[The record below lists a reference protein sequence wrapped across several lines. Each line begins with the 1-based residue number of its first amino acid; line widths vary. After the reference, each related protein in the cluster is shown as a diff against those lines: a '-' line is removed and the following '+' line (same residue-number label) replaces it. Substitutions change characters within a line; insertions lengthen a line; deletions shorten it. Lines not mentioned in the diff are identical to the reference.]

1 MKVQVCPVPTA
12 VLSSHTGGF
21 EGYSFLDLTD
31 YMEQHIAHWKS
42 LNLEF
47 DCIYSGF
54 LGSPKQ
60 MKIVADFIDFFAHKN
75 NLTVVDPV
83 LGDNGKLYGT
93 MNNEMVEEMKKLISK
108 ADIITPNFTE
118 VSLNL
123 EFDCIYSGF
132 LGSPKQMKIVADFID
147 FFGHKNNLTVV
158 DPVLGD
164 NGKLYGTMNNEMVE
178 EMKKLISKADII
190 TPNFTEVTFLLNKP
204 YKKEIS
210 ETEVKE
216 WLVELANMG
225 PKIVIATSVPDENSH
240 KADRKTNVIAYDKE
254 NDVFWKV
261 SCKYIPASYPGTGDA
276 YTSVVIGS
284 LLQGDSLPIAIERGV
299 QFITQCILASYGFKY
314 PNREGVLLERMLDV
328 LKMPTI
334 SNSYELLKR

>member
-1 MKVQVCPVPTA
+1 MDNIVKKVAAIHDLSGYGRSSLTSIIPILSSMKLQVCPVPTA
-12 VLSSHTGGF
+12 VLSTHTGGF
-21 EGYSFLDLTD
+21 EGFSFLDLTD
-31 YMEQHIAHWKS
+31 YMEQHIAHWKK
-42 LNLEF
+42 LGLEF

-54 LGSPKQ
+54 LGSPRQ
-60 MKIVADFIDFFAHKN
+60 IKIVADF
-75 NLTVVDPV
+75 V
-83 LGDNGKLYGT
+83 
-93 MNNEMVEEMKKLISK
+93 
-108 ADIITPNFTE
+108 
-118 VSLNL
+118 
-123 EFDCIYSGF
+123 
-132 LGSPKQMKIVADFID
+132 D
-147 FFGHKNNLTVV
+147 FFGHKNNLTVI

-164 NGKLYGTMNNEMVE
+164 NGRLYGTMGKEMVE
-178 EMKKLISKADII
+178 EMKKLIGKADII
-190 TPNFTEVTFLLNKP
+190 TPNFTEVTFLLDKE

-210 ETEVKE
+210 EAEIKQ
-216 WLVELANMG
+216 WLIELAAMG
-225 PKIVIATSVPDENSH
+225 PKIVIATSVPDEDSH
-240 KADRKTNVIAYDKE
+240 STDRKTNVVAYDRE

-334 SNSYELLKR
+334 SNSYELLKNEK

>member
-1 MKVQVCPVPTA
+1 MENIVKKVAAIHDLSGFGRSSLTSIIPILSSMKVQVCPVPTA

-31 YMEQHIAHWKS
+31 YMEQHIAHWK
-42 LNLEF
+42 
-47 DCIYSGF
+47 
-54 LGSPKQ
+54 
-60 MKIVADFIDFFAHKN
+60 
-75 NLTVVDPV
+75 
-83 LGDNGKLYGT
+83 
-93 MNNEMVEEMKKLISK
+93 
-108 ADIITPNFTE
+108 
-118 VSLNL
+118 SLNL

-190 TPNFTEVTFLLNKP
+190 TPNFTEVTFLLNKS

-210 ETEVKE
+210 EAEVKE

>member
-1 MKVQVCPVPTA
+1 MENIVKKVAAIHDLSGYGRSSLTSIIPILSTMKVQVCPVPTA

-31 YMEQHIAHWKS
+31 YMEQHIAHWKK
-42 LNLEF
+42 LN
-47 DCIYSGF
+47 
-54 LGSPKQ
+54 
-60 MKIVADFIDFFAHKN
+60 ID
-75 NLTVVDPV
+75 
-83 LGDNGKLYGT
+83 
-93 MNNEMVEEMKKLISK
+93 
-108 ADIITPNFTE
+108 
-118 VSLNL
+118 
-123 EFDCIYSGF
+123 FDCIYSGF

-190 TPNFTEVTFLLNKP
+190 TPNFTEVTFLLNKS

-210 ETEVKE
+210 ENEIKE
-216 WLVELANMG
+216 WLIELANMG

-254 NDVFWKV
+254 NDAFWKV

-334 SNSYELLKR
+334 LNSYELLQK

>member
-1 MKVQVCPVPTA
+1 MENIVKKVAAIHDLSGFGRSSLTSIIPILSSMKVQVCPVPTA

-31 YMEQHIAHWKS
+31 YMEQHIAHWK
-42 LNLEF
+42 
-47 DCIYSGF
+47 
-54 LGSPKQ
+54 
-60 MKIVADFIDFFAHKN
+60 
-75 NLTVVDPV
+75 
-83 LGDNGKLYGT
+83 
-93 MNNEMVEEMKKLISK
+93 
-108 ADIITPNFTE
+108 
-118 VSLNL
+118 SLNL

-210 ETEVKE
+210 EPEVKE
-216 WLVELANMG
+216 WLIELANMG

-254 NDVFWKV
+254 NNVFWKV

>member
-1 MKVQVCPVPTA
+1 MDNIVKKVAAIHDLSGYGRSSLTSIIPILSSMKLQVCPVPTA
-12 VLSSHTGGF
+12 VLSTHTGGF
-21 EGYSFLDLTD
+21 EGFSFLDLTD
-31 YMEQHIAHWKS
+31 YMEEHIAHWKK
-42 LNLEF
+42 LGLEF

-54 LGSPKQ
+54 LGSPRQ
-60 MKIVADFIDFFAHKN
+60 IKIVADF
-75 NLTVVDPV
+75 V
-83 LGDNGKLYGT
+83 
-93 MNNEMVEEMKKLISK
+93 
-108 ADIITPNFTE
+108 
-118 VSLNL
+118 
-123 EFDCIYSGF
+123 
-132 LGSPKQMKIVADFID
+132 D
-147 FFGHKNNLTVV
+147 FFGHKNNLTVI

-164 NGKLYGTMNNEMVE
+164 NGRLYGTMGKEMVE
-178 EMKKLISKADII
+178 EMKKLIGKADII
-190 TPNFTEVTFLLNKP
+190 TPNFTEVTFLLDKE

-210 ETEVKE
+210 EAEIKQ
-216 WLVELANMG
+216 WLIELAAMG
-225 PKIVIATSVPDENSH
+225 PKIVIATSVPDEDSH
-240 KADRKTNVIAYDKE
+240 STDRKTNVVAYDRE

-334 SNSYELLKR
+334 SNSYELLKNEK

>member
-1 MKVQVCPVPTA
+1 MENIVKKVAAIHDLSGYGRSSLTSIIPILSSMKLQVCPVPTA

-31 YMEQHIAHWKS
+31 YMEQHIAHWKK

-54 LGSPKQ
+54 LGSPRQ
-60 MKIVADFIDFFAHKN
+60 IKIVADF
-75 NLTVVDPV
+75 V
-83 LGDNGKLYGT
+83 
-93 MNNEMVEEMKKLISK
+93 
-108 ADIITPNFTE
+108 
-118 VSLNL
+118 
-123 EFDCIYSGF
+123 
-132 LGSPKQMKIVADFID
+132 D
-147 FFGHKNNLTVV
+147 FFGHKNNLTVI

-164 NGKLYGTMNNEMVE
+164 NGRLYGTMGKEMVE
-178 EMKKLISKADII
+178 EMRKLIGKADII
-190 TPNFTEVTFLLNKP
+190 TPNFTEVTFLLNKE
-204 YKKEIS
+204 YKQEIS
-210 ETEVKE
+210 EAEIKE
-216 WLVELANMG
+216 WLIELSAMG

-240 KADRKTNVIAYDKE
+240 AADRKTNVIAYDRE

-334 SNSYELLKR
+334 SSSYELLKR

>member
-1 MKVQVCPVPTA
+1 MENIVKKVAAIHDLSGFGRSSLTSIIPILSSMKVQVCPVPTA

-60 MKIVADFIDFFAHKN
+60 MKIVADFIDFF
-75 NLTVVDPV
+75 
-83 LGDNGKLYGT
+83 
-93 MNNEMVEEMKKLISK
+93 
-108 ADIITPNFTE
+108 
-118 VSLNL
+118 
-123 EFDCIYSGF
+123 
-132 LGSPKQMKIVADFID
+132 
-147 FFGHKNNLTVV
+147 GHKNNLTVV

-178 EMKKLISKADII
+178 EMRKLISKADII

-210 ETEVKE
+210 EPEVKE
-216 WLVELANMG
+216 WLIELANMG

-240 KADRKTNVIAYDKE
+240 KADRKANAIAYDKE

>member
-1 MKVQVCPVPTA
+1 MENIVKKVAAIHDLSGFGRSSLTSIIPILSSMKVQVCPVPTA

-31 YMEQHIAHWKS
+31 YMEQHIAHWK
-42 LNLEF
+42 
-47 DCIYSGF
+47 
-54 LGSPKQ
+54 
-60 MKIVADFIDFFAHKN
+60 
-75 NLTVVDPV
+75 
-83 LGDNGKLYGT
+83 
-93 MNNEMVEEMKKLISK
+93 
-108 ADIITPNFTE
+108 
-118 VSLNL
+118 SLNL

-210 ETEVKE
+210 EPEVKE
-216 WLVELANMG
+216 WLIELANMG

-314 PNREGVLLERMLDV
+314 PNREGVLLEKMLDV

>member
-1 MKVQVCPVPTA
+1 MDNIVKKVAAIHDLSGYGRSSLTSIIPILSSMKLQVCPVPTA
-12 VLSSHTGGF
+12 VLSTHTGGF
-21 EGYSFLDLTD
+21 EGFSFLDLTD
-31 YMEQHIAHWKS
+31 YMEQHIAHWKK
-42 LNLEF
+42 LGLEF

-54 LGSPKQ
+54 LGSPRQ
-60 MKIVADFIDFFAHKN
+60 IKIVADF
-75 NLTVVDPV
+75 V
-83 LGDNGKLYGT
+83 
-93 MNNEMVEEMKKLISK
+93 
-108 ADIITPNFTE
+108 
-118 VSLNL
+118 
-123 EFDCIYSGF
+123 
-132 LGSPKQMKIVADFID
+132 D
-147 FFGHKNNLTVV
+147 FFGHKNNLTVI

-164 NGKLYGTMNNEMVE
+164 NGRLYGTMGKEMVE
-178 EMKKLISKADII
+178 EMKKLIGKADII
-190 TPNFTEVTFLLNKP
+190 TPNFTEVTFLLDKE

-210 ETEVKE
+210 EAEIKQ
-216 WLVELANMG
+216 WLIELATMG
-225 PKIVIATSVPDENSH
+225 PKIVIATSVPDEDSH
-240 KADRKTNVIAYDKE
+240 STDRKTNVVAYDRE

-334 SNSYELLKR
+334 SNSYELLKNEK

>member
-1 MKVQVCPVPTA
+1 MENIVKKVAAIHDLSGFGRSSLTSIIPILSSMKVQVCPVPTA

-60 MKIVADFIDFFAHKN
+60 MKIVADFIDFF
-75 NLTVVDPV
+75 
-83 LGDNGKLYGT
+83 
-93 MNNEMVEEMKKLISK
+93 
-108 ADIITPNFTE
+108 
-118 VSLNL
+118 
-123 EFDCIYSGF
+123 
-132 LGSPKQMKIVADFID
+132 
-147 FFGHKNNLTVV
+147 GHKNNLTVI

-210 ETEVKE
+210 ESEVKE

>member
-1 MKVQVCPVPTA
+1 MENIVKKVAAIHDLSGFGRSSLTSIIPILSSMKVQVCPVPTA

-31 YMEQHIAHWKS
+31 YMEQHIAHWK
-42 LNLEF
+42 
-47 DCIYSGF
+47 
-54 LGSPKQ
+54 
-60 MKIVADFIDFFAHKN
+60 
-75 NLTVVDPV
+75 
-83 LGDNGKLYGT
+83 
-93 MNNEMVEEMKKLISK
+93 
-108 ADIITPNFTE
+108 
-118 VSLNL
+118 SLNL

-210 ETEVKE
+210 EAEVKE
-216 WLVELANMG
+216 WLVELA
-225 PKIVIATSVPDENSH
+225 
-240 KADRKTNVIAYDKE
+240 NVIAYDKE